1 MRTIAVILVC
11 LALPVAALSQ
21 SAPTCANGNPTDLV
35 FTVIDRNG
43 FAPTDVKK
51 EDLTLKINGGPTPV
65 VDLKRQ
71 NDLPIDLAIFID
83 VSLSQER
90 ALRLTKPT
98 AKALI
103 QELLRFSNN
112 RVALISFSNQVEVEK
127 SLTSNVALLLAAL
140 DEVQIIYPPGYI
152 GGGAVIT
159 TSPPKR
165 NSHIPG
171 STSLWDTSTAAME
184 DVFPGTRDEGRKR
197 AVVLLTDGEDT
208 TSHGK
213 LNAAI
218 KTALDHGVVV
228 YAMGVES
235 WADTV
240 KRDSLKKISEETGG
254 VAAFPKKREDLV
266 EALAEIGNRV
276 GSQYVL
282 SFCSDAQ
289 KAGPL
294 KLRLDLTNPKFRD
307 ARLAYRRQ

>member
-1 MRTIAVILVC
+1 M
-11 LALPVAALSQ
+11 
-21 SAPTCANGNPTDLV
+21 APTCANGNPTDLV

-43 FAPTDVKK
+43 FVPTDVKK
-51 EDLTLKINGGPTPV
+51 EDLTLKINGEPTPV
-65 VDLKRQ
+65 VGLKRQ
-71 NDLPIDLAIFID
+71 NDLPIDLAILID

-90 ALRLTKPT
+90 ALSVTRPT

-103 QELLRFSNN
+103 QELLRSPNN
-112 RVALISFSNQVEVEK
+112 RVALISFSNQVHVEK
-127 SLTSNVALLLAAL
+127 LLTSDVTPLLAAL
-140 DEVQIIYPPGYI
+140 DQVQVVYPPGYV
-152 GGGAVIT
+152 GGGLVV
-159 TSPPKR
+159 TSTPPPR

-171 STSLWDTSTAAME
+171 STSLWDTSTAAIE

-208 TSHGK
+208 ASQGK

-218 KTALDHGVVV
+218 KSALHHGVAV
-228 YAMGVES
+228 YAVGVES
-235 WADTV
+235 GGYTV
-240 KRDSLKKISEETGG
+240 KRDSLKKIADETGG
-254 VAAFPKKREDLV
+254 AAAFAKKREDVV
-266 EALAEIGNRV
+266 EALVEIGNRL

-289 KAGPL
+289 NAGPL

>member
-1 MRTIAVILVC
+1 MRTFAAILVC
-11 LALPVAALSQ
+11 LALAVTARSQ
-21 SAPTCANGNPTDLV
+21 TAPTCVNGNLTDV
-35 FTVIDRNG
+35 AFTVIDRNG
-43 FAPTDVKK
+43 VAPTDVKK
-51 EDLTLKINGGPTPV
+51 EDLTLKINGEPTSV

-83 VSLSQER
+83 VSLSQEK

-103 QELLRFSNN
+103 QELLRFSDN
-112 RVALISFSNQVEVEK
+112 RVALISFSNQVHVEK

-159 TSPPKR
+159 SSPPQPK
-165 NSHIPG
+165 SQIPG

-184 DVFPGTRDEGRKR
+184 DVFPGPRDHGRQR
-197 AVVLLTDGEDT
+197 VVLLLTDGEDT
-208 TSHGK
+208 ASQGK
-213 LNAAI
+213 LKAAI

-228 YAMGVES
+228 YALGVQS

-240 KRDSLKKISEETGG
+240 KRDSLKKIAEETGG
-254 VAAFPKKREDLV
+254 AATFAKKREDVV
-266 EALAEIGNRV
+266 EALREIGSRLA
-276 GSQYVL
+276 SQYVL